1 MLFTADEGRRRLLG
15 VFPSV
20 GHPRLVCPSWGSGT
34 EWRAVNSAA
43 VLSLLSKK
51 LGSKR
56 QINLPSLLPALP
68 RGTFREGGAGLCA
81 SDGRQVN
88 ESGLRLP
95 FRGAWRRWMC
105 PFSELPCDRDRPF

>member
-1 MLFTADEGRRRLLG
+1 MLPREQRHGGTWCYSLLTRGGGGFWG

-34 EWRAVNSAA
+34 ERRAVNSAA

-56 QINLPSLLPALP
+56 QINLPSLLPALL

-81 SDGRQVN
+81 SDGR
-88 ESGLRLP
+88 
-95 FRGAWRRWMC
+95 
-105 PFSELPCDRDRPF
+105 

>member
-34 EWRAVNSAA
+34 VNSAA

-68 RGTFREGGAGLCA
+68 RGTFREGGARLCA
-81 SDGRQVN
+81 SDGR
-88 ESGLRLP
+88 
-95 FRGAWRRWMC
+95 
-105 PFSELPCDRDRPF
+105 